1 MGTDYRPE
9 PTVFVIFGGAGDLSW
24 RKLIPALH
32 NLYLDNWLPE
42 KFLVIGTGHRHTS
55 DEDFR
60 RHLRE
65 GVDKFSRRG
74 KTTDEE
80 WLDFAAHLNFM
91 AADLDQP
98 EVFKRSGQETNGP
111 GQNLGGQGQP
121 HLLPGP
127 AAPDD

>member
-74 KTTDEE
+74 KTTDEAVARLRGAFE
-80 WLDFAAHLNFM
+80 LH
-91 AADLDQP
+91 
-98 EVFKRSGQETNGP
+98 GCGP
-111 GQNLGGQGQP
+111 GSTGG
-121 HLLPGP
+121 L
-127 AAPDD
+127 